1 MGILTNLNQGK
12 KIKFESSDSD
22 SWGYSEGSLQQ
33 YVNGNLTGN
42 NLIVSSVNE
51 ETIVIDWGGVTS
63 SLAESKFLWE
73 D

>member
-12 KIKFESSDSD
+12 KIRFELEDSD
-22 SWGYSEGSLQQ
+22 VWGYSEGTLQQ
-33 YVNGNLTGN
+33 YVNGSLTGN
-42 NLIVSSVNE
+42 TLTVSSVNE
-51 ETIVIDWGGVTS
+51 ENIVIDWGGVTS